1 MGSAAS
7 QAIRGG
13 AVIGFV
19 LTRLFSLAAV
29 VLGVVSLVFLL
40 LHLVPGDPVEVM
52 LGESATPADRGELR
66 RTLGLDRP
74 IAVQWARY
82 LARLSHGDLGASLH
96 SREPVAALVAGR
108 VQATAQL
115 GAAALLVSLA
125 IGLPLGIGAALRD
138 GRGLDRA
145 ALGLCALAMSVP
157 SFWLGPILILVFS
170 ITLGWL
176 PVSGRTEAGAIVLP
190 ALTLGI
196 PLAAVLTRMVRASM
210 LQVLREDY
218 LRTARAKGLRP
229 AQVTLRHA
237 LRNAALPVMTVL
249 GLQLG
254 GVLAG
259 AIITETIFQWPGL
272 GQLTIESIQRR
283 DYPVVQA
290 CVLVIS
296 LAYVVVNA
304 ATDIL
309 CGLLDPR
316 VRMA

>member
-1 MGSAAS
+1 M
-7 QAIRGG
+7 
-13 AVIGFV
+13 IGFV

-176 PVSGRTEAGAIVLP
+176 PVSGRTDAGAIVLP

-210 LQVLREDY
+210 LQVLGEDY

>member
-1 MGSAAS
+1 M
-7 QAIRGG
+7 
-13 AVIGFV
+13 IGFL

-29 VLGVVSLVFLL
+29 ALGVVSLVFLL

-66 RTLGLDRP
+66 RSLGLDQP

-82 LARLSHGDLGASLH
+82 LGKLSHGQLGESLH
-96 SREPVAALVAGR
+96 SREPIVELVTGR
-108 VQATAQL
+108 VRATAQL
-115 GAAALLVSLA
+115 GAAALVVSIA
-125 IGLPLGIGAALRD
+125 IGLPLGVGAALRD
-138 GRGLDRA
+138 GRRLDRA
-145 ALGLCALAMSVP
+145 ALALTALAMSIP
-157 SFWLGPILILVFS
+157 SFWLGPMLILLFS

-176 PVSGRTEAGAIVLP
+176 PVSGRAEAGAIVLP

-196 PLAAVLTRMVRASM
+196 PLAAALTRMVRASM
-210 LQVLREDY
+210 LQVLSEDY
-218 LRTARAKGLRP
+218 LRTARAKGLPP
-229 AQVTLRHA
+229 ARVTVQHA
-237 LRNAALPVMTVL
+237 LRNAALPIMTVL

-290 CVLVIS
+290 CVLIIS
-296 LAYVVVNA
+296 LTYVVVNA
-304 ATDIL
+304 ATDML